1 MRNIRLTKNGIE
13 CANSTSTVYLDP
25 KKIQNEGV
33 HFVSHAHIDH
43 LPNGGD
49 GTILCST
56 ETNKIAE
63 LRGFALKN
71 SISTLENFTL
81 VDSGHIFG
89 SKGLLFDD
97 IFYTG
102 DISTRDRGFLNGAKI
117 PKCKTLITECTFG
130 LPEFVLPPVI
140 EIVKQVNEIIANLYS
155 KGKPV
160 LLLGYELGK
169 AQTLSQLF
177 RDWDPIYYHD
187 SVKRMNDLHRSKG
200 VPLKDSLG
208 HTEAES
214 KGLLDKNPW

>member
-1 MRNIRLTKNGIE
+1 MFSSMVYLQWLVSNYVSFFYKWNLNCLFVNILQNLQFIIKTLWNNILRNIRLTKNGIE

-81 VDSGHIFG
+81 VDSGHIFVP
-89 SKGLLFDD
+89 
-97 IFYTG
+97 
-102 DISTRDRGFLNGAKI
+102 RGFSLMI
-117 PKCKTLITECTFG
+117 FFTLEIS
-130 LPEFVLPPVI
+130 PH
-140 EIVKQVNEIIANLYS
+140 EIVV
-155 KGKPV
+155 
-160 LLLGYELGK
+160 
-169 AQTLSQLF
+169 F
-177 RDWDPIYYHD
+177 
-187 SVKRMNDLHRSKG
+187 
-200 VPLKDSLG
+200 
-208 HTEAES
+208 
-214 KGLLDKNPW
+214 